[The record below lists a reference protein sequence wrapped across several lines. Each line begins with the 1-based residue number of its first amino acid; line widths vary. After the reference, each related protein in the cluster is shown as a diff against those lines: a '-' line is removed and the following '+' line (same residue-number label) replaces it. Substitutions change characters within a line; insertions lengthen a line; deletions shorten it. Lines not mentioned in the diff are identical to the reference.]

1 MPRTN
6 KLKIYSRISE
16 IILGKKRKRL
26 SREFLFC
33 PSLLQ
38 CRSVDLDASEY
49 TLGLIFVTSPYGTS
63 PASKLLTSY
72 FWPTI
77 VVNIFFHFQIIV
89 TESFH
94 SKIAPPGNFI
104 KIYQTKPWRNYYL
117 VKSQLRQRFV
127 RVYKI
132 KWHWQRNNFERL
144 RWITKD
150 LQLPRPDRPYIT
162 IAICSCLVAVSLH
175 LYTYVYRMFTV

>member
-16 IILGKKRKRL
+16 IILEKKRKSL

-49 TLGLIFVTSPYGTS
+49 TLGLFFVTSPYGTS

-72 FWPTI
+72 F
-77 VVNIFFHFQIIV
+77 
-89 TESFH
+89 
-94 SKIAPPGNFI
+94 
-104 KIYQTKPWRNYYL
+104 
-117 VKSQLRQRFV
+117 
-127 RVYKI
+127 
-132 KWHWQRNNFERL
+132 
-144 RWITKD
+144 
-150 LQLPRPDRPYIT
+150 
-162 IAICSCLVAVSLH
+162 
-175 LYTYVYRMFTV
+175 

>member
-1 MPRTN
+1 MFRPQKFEQREICEQPVQRETFLHSLDLIAHPWLRKSPKDKEIPSPSSNQHEVISPCFFIFHDGLNMCRWTN

-16 IILGKKRKRL
+16 IILEKKKRKRL

-72 FWPTI
+72 FWPPII
-77 VVNIFFHFQIIV
+77 VVNIFFHFQIIL
-89 TESFH
+89 TESFRG
-94 SKIAPPGNFI
+94 KIAPPGNFI
-104 KIYQTKPWRNYYL
+104 KIFRT
-117 VKSQLRQRFV
+117 
-127 RVYKI
+127 
-132 KWHWQRNNFERL
+132 
-144 RWITKD
+144 
-150 LQLPRPDRPYIT
+150 
-162 IAICSCLVAVSLH
+162 
-175 LYTYVYRMFTV
+175 